1 MYIGGKKFGCLKVL
15 ECVFLF
21 FLMIFGAAF
30 DKQSRMK

>member
-15 ECVFLF
+15 ECGF
-21 FLMIFGAAF
+21 FYIMFFGAAF